1 MRVNPTHTHPSGMTL
16 RLLLKLAQCTRS
28 PQVQRQHS
36 SEQGLSLIE
45 CLVAIIIITL
55 TVVAITPPIMLANAT
70 RVQARKA
77 AQANQIAQGEIDRI
91 RTLVER
97 RERKVNLLPAD
108 IGDNDISRA
117 PTPTGTGITSA
128 PLLSPASCGTYPS
141 ATPVERDKLVRV
153 DINGDCT
160 PEYAMQIFRTTG
172 YSPAGEIDAT
182 TNKAIPYAF
191 IVGVRVYAYNPNV
204 PFPTTLDTKQA
215 SLVQGTGPRDLISG
229 GARRPLAVL
238 YSPMARNDSSGSL
251 GQLCVQ
257 AAKGAAARCSF

>member
-1 MRVNPTHTHPSGMTL
+1 MRVSSTDPHPSRISF
-16 RLLLKLAQCTRS
+16 RLLLKLAQWTRNS
-28 PQVQRQHS
+28 QPEHH

-77 AQANQIAQGEIDRI
+77 AQAGQIAQGEIDRI

-108 IGDNDISRA
+108 IGDNDISKA
-117 PTPTGTGITSA
+117 PVPTGTGITAA
-128 PLLSPASCGTYPS
+128 PLLSPASCSTYPL

-160 PEYAMQIFRTTG
+160 PEYAMQVFRTTG
-172 YSPAGEIDAT
+172 YSPLGETDVT
-182 TNKAIPYAF
+182 SGKAIPYAF
-191 IVGVRVYAYNPNV
+191 IMGVRVYAYNPNV

-257 AAKGAAARCSF
+257 AAKSAAARCIF